1 MKENKLIIQI
11 NKPVSEV
18 FTFTTNPEN
27 TPFWIDSIIS
37 EETNEWPA
45 KQGTIYKNKD
55 KNGNWSE
62 YVVRKWE
69 ENKMFI
75 LDKKASNYH
84 VQYIFTPINENSTK
98 LDYYE
103 WVDEGELDDPFT
115 QDILEKLKSVLEFGV
130 KI

>member
-18 FTFTTNPEN
+18 FTFTTNLEN